1 MPTLTTSIQHSFG
14 RFSHSN
20 QGVKRN
26 KKNPDW
32 KRRSKLSLFADD
44 MILYIEDPKDT
55 TRKLLELAN
64 EYYKVV
70 GYKVNSHK
78 SLAFL
83 YTNNEK
89 TEREGN
95 NSIHHFN
102 EKNKILGNKST

>member
-1 MPTLTTSIQHSFG
+1 MPTLTTTIQHSFG
-14 RFSHSN
+14 RFSHNN

-26 KKNPDW
+26 KRNPDW
-32 KRRSKLSLFADD
+32 KRSKLSLFADD
-44 MILYIEDPKDT
+44 MILNIEDPKDT
-55 TRKLLELAN
+55 TRKLLELVN

-70 GYKVNSHK
+70 GYKINSHK
-78 SLAFL
+78 SLAYI